1 MLTYDLSAG
10 NRDRFV
16 PDAEDLDLDPE
27 VFSALGV
34 TDNQDHRSDKR
45 RLRIRAEAVVNLT
58 CDRTLRVFSKRIQG
72 QHELA
77 IVNSDERAGDEAEAD
92 QVVLQPFQTKIDLTS
107 AVRDTLLLAVPV
119 RKVAPEA
126 ESLVI
131 PTVYGAP
138 DESEPAYWD
147 ALNKLKAAT

>member
-1 MLTYDLSAG
+1 MLTYDLSTG
-10 NRDRFV
+10 NRGRFV

-34 TDNQDHRSDKR
+34 TVNQDHRSDKR

-138 DESEPAYWD
+138 DEAEPAYWD

>member
-27 VFSALGV
+27 MFSALGV
-34 TDNQDHRSDKR
+34 TVNQDHGSDKR
-45 RLRIRAEAVVNLT
+45 LLRIQAEAVVNLT
-58 CDRTLRVFSKRIQG
+58 CDRTLRVFSKKIQG

-77 IVNSDERAGDEAEAD
+77 IVNSDKPAGNEAEAD
-92 QVVLQPFQTKIDLTS
+92 HVVLQPFQTKIDLTA

-126 ESLVI
+126 ENLVI

-138 DESEPAYWD
+138 DEPEPAYWD
-147 ALNKLKAAT
+147 ALNKLKAVT